1 MVRNAVSAKIN
12 LNRLQEGLRAK
23 RFGKR
28 IFFSSVVDSTNEWA
42 KELVLLGAPEGTV
55 AIAQTQTG
63 GRGRLGR
70 VWFSP
75 EGGLWFSVVLKPK
88 LKAAEA
94 VKLVFVAGLAVA
106 EVLRELYGLKVET
119 KWPNDVLV
127 DGRKICGILAEMS
140 TVGEKVNFVVLGI
153 GVNANFDAGKVFPEE
168 LWESATSLMNELGR
182 KVKLEE
188 LFRVLL
194 ERLDSVYEEFLK
206 KGFSL
211 ILERWKSYAGF
222 LGKQVVVTSG
232 TETLHGLALDVDN
245 EGALAI
251 RLEDGTVKRIFVGD
265 VSLRAKI

>member
-1 MVRNAVSAKIN
+1 MVRNAVSVKIN
-12 LNRLQEGLRAK
+12 LDRLQEGLRAK

-94 VKLVFVAGLAVA
+94 VRLVFVAGLAVA

-127 DGRKICGILAEMS
+127 NGRKVCGILAEMN
-140 TVGEKVNFVVLGI
+140 TTDETINFVVVGV
-153 GVNANFDAGKVFPEE
+153 GVNANFDVETSFPKQ
-168 LWESATSLMNELGR
+168 LRNTATSLENELGK
-182 KVKLEE
+182 KVDLEE
-188 LFRVLL
+188 LFKALL
-194 ERLDSVYEEFLK
+194 ERLERIYALYIK
-206 KGFSL
+206 RGFSSVL
-211 ILERWKSYAGF
+211 VAWKKHAGF
-222 LGKQVVVTSG
+222 LNHQVEVTCQN
-232 TETLHGLALDVDN
+232 EKLVGLALDIDDN
-245 EGALAI
+245 GALVLKLDNGVI
-251 RLEDGTVKRIFVGD
+251 RKVLVGD
-265 VSLRAKI
+265 LSFAAK

>member
-1 MVRNAVSAKIN
+1 MPTKIN
-12 LNRLQEGLRAK
+12 PDRLQEGLRTR
-23 RFGKR
+23 RFGRR
-28 IFFSSVVDSTNEWA
+28 IFFSHVVCSTNDWA
-42 KELVLLGAPEGTV
+42 KELALLGAPEGTV

-75 EGGLWFSVVLKPK
+75 DGGLWFSIILKPK

-127 DGRKICGILAEMS
+127 DGRKICGVLAEMS

-153 GVNANFDAGKVFPEE
+153 GVNANFEARKVFPEE

-194 ERLDSVYEEFLK
+194 EKLDSVYEQFLK
-206 KGFSL
+206 EGFSL
-211 ILERWKSYAGF
+211 ILERWKSCAGF
-222 LGKQVVVTSG
+222 LGKQVEIADE
-232 TETLHGLALDVDN
+232 TERLCGLALDVDS
-245 EGALAI
+245 EGALV
-251 RLEDGTVKRIFVGD
+251 LGLKDGATRHVFVGD
-265 VSLRAKI
+265 LSMRVKS